1 MTHKHKF
8 IKASPHIRNETHIEW
23 REICQCGKSRLRQR
37 RLPVRK
43 LPKREQP
50 KHRTPMKQV
59 SDAKREWL
67 RKYREQCQQDAPYQ
81 RCAMTGRLEHK
92 DHLER
97 HHVARRL
104 GQHILIYIY
113 LTAPAHRLVEENAKW
128 AREKGWLRNIGQGY
142 AIGTQPKPW
151 LPGTCINEALLDK
164 LEGR

>member
-1 MTHKHKF
+1 MTHKHQF
-8 IKASPHIRNETHIEW
+8 TRIAQPVRGLTHITWQEV
-23 REICQCGKSRLRQR
+23 CSCGKLRQRSR

-50 KHRTPMKQV
+50 KYRSPMKQV
-59 SDAKREWL
+59 SDAKKEWL
-67 RKYREQCQQDAPYQ
+67 RRYREQCHQDAPYQ

-92 DHLER
+92 DNLER

-104 GQHILIYIY
+104 GQHILIYVY
-113 LTAPAHRLVEENAKW
+113 LTAPAHRLVEENTKW
-128 AREKGWLRNIGQGY
+128 SRENGWLRNIGQGY

-151 LPGTCINEALLDK
+151 LPGTLINEALLDK